1 MGKSAVYMIVNKQ
14 NNKRYV
20 GISEDVENEWFN
32 IKRNLDYG
40 IGIRKM
46 REDYVKFGKESFDFI
61 IVFESDQLNLLHRK
75 ESELAYQYDVWH
87 KGYNSEPLLNYSRMT
102 EERLAFE
109 KLRLYKLVD
118 QVKDGKYLCMDL
130 IDILGITKNDLLVL
144 LREITLDEMKFFKK
158 EIILRNGNLD
168 LAHMYIQIKSFEFSI
183 DK

>member
-1 MGKSAVYMIVNKQ
+1 MGNSAVYMIVNKQ

-20 GISEDVENEWFN
+20 GISEDIENEWFN

-46 REDYVKFGKESFDFI
+46 REDYIKLGQEGFDFI
-61 IVFESDQLNLLHRK
+61 IVLESEHRNLLHRK
-75 ESELAYQYDVWH
+75 ESEIAYQYDVWH

-102 EERLAFE
+102 EDKLAFE

-118 QVKDGKYLCMDL
+118 QVDDGKYLCMDL
-130 IDILGITKNDLLVL
+130 IDILGLTKNDLLVL
-144 LREITLDEMKFFKK
+144 LREITLDEMRFFKK
-158 EIILRNGNLD
+158 QIILRNGNLD
-168 LAHMYIQIKSFEFSI
+168 LSHMYIQIKRFDFSI